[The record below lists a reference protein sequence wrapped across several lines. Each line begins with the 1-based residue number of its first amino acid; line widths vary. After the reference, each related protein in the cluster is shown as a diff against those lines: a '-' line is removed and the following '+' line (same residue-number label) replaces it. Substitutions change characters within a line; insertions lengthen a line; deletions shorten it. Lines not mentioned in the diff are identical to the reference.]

1 MRVHVLWAWIVD
13 AFLYTRY
20 VVVTYTTEKPIRAV
34 PPFLFTH
41 TMTKFYLKTLLFC
54 LLYIVGIAKAF
65 AYTAYDI
72 AAENADGV
80 TIYYNYIKNKTELE
94 VTLSSNNIGNSYS
107 GNVVIPE
114 TVTLYGNTYRVTSIG
129 DNAFSYCPG
138 LTSVTVPNTVTSIA
152 SYAFKESI
160 DLTSVTIGNGVTS
173 IGTQAFE
180 YCTSLVSVNIPSSVT
195 SIGDYAF
202 NFCI

>member
-1 MRVHVLWAWIVD
+1 
-13 AFLYTRY
+13 
-20 VVVTYTTEKPIRAV
+20 
-34 PPFLFTH
+34 
-41 TMTKFYLKTLLFC
+41 MTKFYLKTLLFC

-72 AAENADGV
+72 AAKNADGV

-129 DNAFSYCPG
+129 DNAIVQVLPLLLFPT
-138 LTSVTVPNTVTSIA
+138 LLHLLQVMLLKN
-152 SYAFKESI
+152 
-160 DLTSVTIGNGVTS
+160 L
-173 IGTQAFE
+173 
-180 YCTSLVSVNIPSSVT
+180 
-195 SIGDYAF
+195 
-202 NFCI
+202 